1 MADNLLALDAFFSP
15 GRIAIFGS
23 VKHGKIAHQ
32 IFTQLVS
39 GSFRGALCAVNP
51 KGERPAEFPQVTG
64 YTGINEI
71 KGQVD
76 LAVICTPASFVLQ
89 VLDDCGHKQIP
100 AAVIITSGFSEA
112 GNRQGEKKLLEC
124 ARKHGIRLIG
134 PNCAGIMN
142 TSSNFFASIEIHAL
156 PGRTAFVTQS
166 GAIGGAVLAMAKLRG
181 IGFSKFISYGN
192 RVDIGE
198 NELLSY
204 MAQDPDTDV
213 IGLYVE
219 SLENGRAFIEAA
231 GEAVSSK
238 PLIIIKSG
246 RSSSG
251 LRAASSH
258 TGSLAGS
265 DRVFDSMINQIG
277 ALRVEGIEEM
287 LDLCYGFTRLPPLKG
302 KRIAIVTNSG
312 GPGILTADRAEALT
326 MEVKETDQAVKDKL
340 RSFLPDHC
348 AFSNPIDLTVEGSG
362 ENYQR
367 TLEIMLK
374 HSYDG
379 AIAVNVA
386 TPFLDSVSL
395 AEGIAAAAS
404 SREKPLAAVFMAG
417 EIVKEGTRAL
427 DENRIAHFP
436 TGERA
441 AYVFSKLHKYYTRR
455 QIPAAKGQVQTKTLP
470 LKSPVLEPEAVSFL
484 ESEGFQFPE
493 HAFVRSSEN
502 ILSFADKIG
511 FPMVMK
517 VVSPQI
523 LHKSDVGGVILN
535 IENEYELNSAFRE
548 LKGKFSSCEFQGAM
562 LYRQIEAPL
571 EIIAGVKQDPD
582 FGPVILV
589 GAGGVYTELL
599 EDVSLRIAP
608 LDKPQALEMIS
619 ELKIQKILAGFR
631 GSPVLDSDAL
641 AEMIA
646 SLSRLALTYPALRE
660 LDFNPVFVFEKSCLI
675 GDTRILTDSADTQ
688 L

>member
-1 MADNLLALDAFFSP
+1 MADNLRALDALFNP
-15 GRIAIFGS
+15 ERIAVFGS
-23 VKHGKIAHQ
+23 VKQGKIAHQ
-32 IFTQLVS
+32 ILTQLVS

-51 KGERPAEFPQVTG
+51 KGESPAEFPQVIG
-64 YTGINEI
+64 YTGVNEI

-76 LAVICTPASFVLQ
+76 LAVICTPAPFVLQ
-89 VLDDCGHKQIP
+89 VLADCGHKEIP

-112 GNRQGEKKLLEC
+112 GNRQGEEKLLEC
-124 ARKHGIRLIG
+124 AQKQGIRLVG

-142 TSSNFFASIEIHAL
+142 TSSHFFASIEIHAL

-166 GAIGGAVLAMAKLRG
+166 GAIGGAVLAMAKIRG
-181 IGFSKFISYGN
+181 IGFSKFASYGN

-198 NELLSY
+198 NELVSY
-204 MAQDPDTDV
+204 LAQDPDTDV

-231 GEAVSSK
+231 GEAVCSK

-265 DRVFDSMINQIG
+265 DRVFNSMISRIG

-302 KRIAIVTNSG
+302 KRIAVVTNSG
-312 GPGILTADRAEALT
+312 GPGILTADRVEELA
-326 MEVKETDQAVKDKL
+326 MDVKETDQAVKDKL
-340 RSFLPDHC
+340 RSFLPEHC

-362 ENYQR
+362 KNYQR

-374 HSYDG
+374 HNYDG
-379 AIAVNVA
+379 AIAINVA
-386 TPFLDSVSL
+386 TPFLDSGSL

-404 SREKPLAAVFMAG
+404 SQKKPLAAAFMAG
-417 EIVKEGTRAL
+417 EIVKEGICTL
-427 DENRIAHFP
+427 DENRMAHFP

-441 AYVFSKLHKYYTRR
+441 AYVFSKLYKYHIRR
-455 QIPAAKGQVQTKTLP
+455 QIRVSKGQIQTKTLP
-470 LKSPVLEPEAVSFL
+470 LKPPVLEPGAVSFL
-484 ESEGFQFPE
+484 ESEGFHFPE
-493 HAFVRSSEN
+493 HAFVRSSEE
-502 ILSFADKIG
+502 ISSFADEIG
-511 FPMVMK
+511 FPMVIK

-523 LHKSDVGGVILN
+523 LHKSDVGGVFLN
-535 IENEYELNSAFRE
+535 IKNEQELDSAFKE
-548 LKGKFSSCEFQGAM
+548 IQGKFSSCDFQGAM

-599 EDVSLRIAP
+599 EDISLRIAP
-608 LDKPQALEMIS
+608 LDKAQALEMLS

-631 GSPVLDSDAL
+631 GSAVLDSDAL

-660 LDFNPVFVFEKSCLI
+660 LDFNPVFVFEKGCLI
-675 GDTRILTDSADTQ
+675 GDTRILI
-688 L
+688 

>member
-1 MADNLLALDAFFSP
+1 MADNFLALDAFFNP
-15 GRIAIFGS
+15 VGIAVFGS

-32 IFTQLVS
+32 IITQLVL
-39 GSFRGALCAVNP
+39 GSFHGTLCAVNP
-51 KGERPAEFPQVTG
+51 KGERPAEFPQVNG
-64 YTGINEI
+64 YAAVNEVE
-71 KGQVD
+71 GRVD

-89 VLDDCGHKQIP
+89 VLDDCGRKNIP
-100 AAVIITSGFSEA
+100 TAVIITSGFSEA
-112 GNRQGEKKLLEC
+112 GNRQEETKLLEC
-124 ARKHGIRLIG
+124 ARKHGMRLIG

-166 GAIGGAVLAMAKLRG
+166 GAIGGAVLAMAKQRG
-181 IGFSKFISYGN
+181 IGFSKFVSYGN

-204 MAQDPDTDV
+204 LAQDPDTDV

-219 SLENGRAFIEAA
+219 SLQNGRAFIEAA
-231 GEAVSSK
+231 GEAVRSK
-238 PLIIIKSG
+238 PLVIIKSG

-265 DRVFDSMINQIG
+265 DRVFDTMISQIG

-312 GPGILTADRAEALT
+312 GPGILTADRVEELALD
-326 MEVKETDQAVKDKL
+326 VKETDQSAKDKL
-340 RSFLPDHC
+340 HGFLPEHC

-374 HSYDG
+374 HNYDG
-379 AIAVNVA
+379 AIAINVA
-386 TPFLDSVSL
+386 TPFLDSRSL
-395 AEGIAAAAS
+395 AEGIAAVAS
-404 SREKPLAAVFMAG
+404 SQEKPLAAAFMAG
-417 EIVKEGTRAL
+417 EIVQEGIRKL

-441 AYVFSKLHKYYTRR
+441 AYVFSKLYKYYNHRG
-455 QIPAAKGQVQTKTLP
+455 IPASKGQVQRKTLP
-470 LKSPVLEPEAVSFL
+470 LKPPVSEPDAVTFL
-484 ESEGFQFPE
+484 ESEGFHFPE
-493 HAFVRSSEN
+493 HAFVHSSEE

-535 IENEYELNSAFRE
+535 INNQQELDLAFKE
-548 LKGKFSSCEFQGAM
+548 IQGKFSNFDLHGVM
-562 LYRQIEAPL
+562 LYKQVEAPL
-571 EIIAGVKQDPD
+571 GIIVGLKQDPD

-608 LDKPQALEMIS
+608 LDKPQALKMIS

-631 GSPVLDSDAL
+631 GSPVLDSGAL
-641 AEMIA
+641 AEIMV
-646 SLSRLALTYPALRE
+646 SLSRLALTYPALKE
-660 LDFNPVFVFEKSCLI
+660 LDFNPVFVFEKGCLI
-675 GDTRILTDSADTQ
+675 VDTRILI
-688 L
+688 

>member
-1 MADNLLALDAFFSP
+1 MADNFRALNALFNP
-15 GRIAIFGS
+15 EGIAVFGS

-32 IFTQLVS
+32 ILTQLVS
-39 GSFRGALCAVNP
+39 GSFRGGLCAVNP
-51 KGERPAEFPQVTG
+51 KAESPAEFQQVTG
-64 YTGINEI
+64 YARVNEV
-71 KGQVD
+71 KEKVD
-76 LAVICTPASFVLQ
+76 LAVICTPASFVQQ
-89 VLDDCGHKQIP
+89 VLDDCGHKDIP

-112 GNRQGEKKLLEC
+112 GNRQEEKKLLEC
-124 ARKHGIRLIG
+124 AQRHEMRLIG

-142 TSSNFFASIEIHAL
+142 TLSNLFASIEIRAL
-156 PGRTAFVTQS
+156 PGRTALITQS
-166 GAIGGAVLAMAKLRG
+166 GAIGGAVLAMAKQRG
-181 IGFSKFISYGN
+181 IGFSKFASYGN

-204 MAQDPDTDV
+204 LAQDPDTDV

-231 GEAVSSK
+231 GEAVSIK

-246 RSSSG
+246 RYSSG

-265 DRVFDSMINQIG
+265 DRVFDSMINQTG

-287 LDLCYGFTRLPPLKG
+287 LDLCYGFTRLPPLMSN
-302 KRIAIVTNSG
+302 RIAIVTNSG
-312 GPGILTADRAEALT
+312 GPGILTADRVEELALD
-326 MEVKETDQAVKDKL
+326 VQETNQAVKDEL
-340 RSFLPDHC
+340 HRFLPEHC

-374 HSYDG
+374 HNYNG
-379 AIAVNVA
+379 AIAINVA
-386 TPFLDSVSL
+386 TPFLDSRSL

-404 SREKPLAAVFMAG
+404 GQEKPVASVFMAG
-417 EIVKEGTRAL
+417 EIVEDGIRTL

-455 QIPAAKGQVQTKTLP
+455 HIPTSNGQVQRKTLP
-470 LKSPVLEPEAVSFL
+470 LKPPVLESEAVSFL
-484 ESEGFQFPE
+484 KKEGFHFPE
-493 HAFVRSSEN
+493 HAFVRSAEE
-502 ILSFADKIG
+502 IFSFAHRIG

-535 IENEYELNSAFRE
+535 IRNEQELDSAFE
-548 LKGKFSSCEFQGAM
+548 EMQGKFSSYDFQGAM

-571 EIIAGVKQDPD
+571 EIIVGVKQDPD

-608 LDKPQALEMIS
+608 LDKSQALEMIS

-631 GSPVLDSDAL
+631 GSAVLDSDAL
-641 AEMIA
+641 AELMA
-646 SLSRLALTYPALRE
+646 SLSRLALSYPALKE
-660 LDFNPVFVFEKSCLI
+660 LDFNPVFIFEKGCLI
-675 GDTRILTDSADTQ
+675 GDTRILIGDARI
-688 L
+688 LI

>member
-1 MADNLLALDAFFSP
+1 MKGVYMAENLRALDSLFYP
-15 GRIAIFGS
+15 RGIVVFGS

-32 IFTQLVS
+32 ILTQLVS
-39 GSFRGALCAVNP
+39 GSFRGTLCAVNP
-51 KGERPAEFPQVTG
+51 KGESPAEFPQVTG
-64 YTGINEI
+64 YAGVNEVE
-71 KGQVD
+71 GEVD
-76 LAVICTPASFVLQ
+76 LAVICAPASFVLQ
-89 VLDDCGHKQIP
+89 VLDDCGHKKIP
-100 AAVIITSGFSEA
+100 TAVIITSGFSEA

-124 ARKHGIRLIG
+124 ARRHGIRLVG

-142 TSSNFFASIEIHAL
+142 TSSHFFASIEIHAL
-156 PGRTAFVTQS
+156 PGRTAFITQS

-181 IGFSKFISYGN
+181 IGFSKFASYGN

-204 MAQDPDTDV
+204 LAQDPDTDV

-219 SLENGRAFIEAA
+219 SLQKGRTFIEAA
-231 GEAVSSK
+231 GEAVSRK

-265 DRVFDSMINQIG
+265 DRVFDSMIRQVG

-287 LDLCYGFTRLPPLKG
+287 LDLCYGFARLPQLKG
-302 KRIAIVTNSG
+302 NRIAIVTNSG
-312 GPGILTADRAEALT
+312 GPGILTADRVEELA
-326 MEVKETDQAVKDKL
+326 MDVKETDQAVKDKFHE
-340 RSFLPDHC
+340 FLPEHC

-362 ENYQR
+362 KNYQR

-374 HSYDG
+374 HNYDG
-379 AIAVNVA
+379 AIAINVA
-386 TPFLDSVSL
+386 TPFLDSRSL

-404 SREKPLAAVFMAG
+404 SQEKPLAAVFMAG
-417 EIVKEGTRAL
+417 EIVKEGIRAL
-427 DENRIAHFP
+427 DESRIAHFP

-455 QIPAAKGQVQTKTLP
+455 QIPASNGQVQRKTLP
-470 LKSPVLEPEAVSFL
+470 LKPPVLEPEAVSFL
-484 ESEGFQFPE
+484 ESEGLHFPE
-493 HAFVRSSEN
+493 HAFVSSSEK
-502 ILSFADKIG
+502 ILSFTDEIG

-535 IENEYELNSAFRE
+535 IKNEQELDSAFE
-548 LKGKFSSCEFQGAM
+548 EIKTKFASCDFQGAM

-571 EIIAGVKQDPD
+571 EIIIGVKQDPD

-599 EDVSLRIAP
+599 EDISLRIAP
-608 LDKPQALEMIS
+608 LDKSQALEMIS
-619 ELKIQKILAGFR
+619 VLKIQKILAGFR
-631 GSPVLDSDAL
+631 GSAVLDSDAL
-641 AEMIA
+641 AELMA
-646 SLSRLALTYPALRE
+646 SLSRLALTYPALKE
-660 LDFNPVFVFEKSCLI
+660 LDFNPVFVFEKGCLI
-675 GDTRILTDSADTQ
+675 GDTRILI
-688 L
+688 

>member
-1 MADNLLALDAFFSP
+1 MANNFRALDIFFNP
-15 GRIAIFGS
+15 EKIAVFGS
-23 VKHGKIAHQ
+23 VKQGKIAHQ
-32 IFTQLVS
+32 ILTQLVS
-39 GSFRGALCAVNP
+39 GSFRGSLCAVNP
-51 KGERPAEFPQVTG
+51 KGKSPAEFPQVTG
-64 YTGINEI
+64 YAGVNEI
-71 KGQVD
+71 KGKVD
-76 LAVICTPASFVLQ
+76 LAVICAPASFVPE
-89 VLDDCGHKQIP
+89 VLDDCGHKNIP

-124 ARKHGIRLIG
+124 AREHEMRLVG

-142 TSSNFFASIEIHAL
+142 TSSNFCASIEIHAL
-156 PGRTAFVTQS
+156 PGRTAFITQS
-166 GAIGGAVLAMAKLRG
+166 GAIGGAVLTMAKQRG
-181 IGFSKFISYGN
+181 IGFSKFVSYGN

-204 MAQDPDTDV
+204 LAHDHDTDV
-213 IGLYVE
+213 ICLYME
-219 SLENGRAFIEAA
+219 SLQNGRAFIEAA
-231 GEAVSSK
+231 GEAITCK

-246 RSSSG
+246 RYSSG

-265 DRVFDSMINQIG
+265 DRVFDSMISRIG

-312 GPGILTADRAEALT
+312 GPGILTADRVEELT
-326 MEVKETDQAVKDKL
+326 LDVKETDQAVKDKL
-340 RSFLPDHC
+340 HGFLPEHC

-362 ENYQR
+362 KNYQR

-374 HSYDG
+374 HNYDG
-379 AIAVNVA
+379 AIALNVA

-404 SREKPLAAVFMAG
+404 SQEKPLTAVFMAG
-417 EIVKEGTRAL
+417 EIVEEGIRAL
-427 DENRIAHFP
+427 DENKIAHFP

-455 QIPAAKGQVQTKTLP
+455 QIPAMKGQVQAKTLP
-470 LKSPVLEPEAVSFL
+470 LKPPVLEPEAVSFL
-484 ESEGFQFPE
+484 ESEGFHFPE
-493 HAFVRSSEN
+493 HAFIRSPED
-502 ILSFADKIG
+502 ILSFKDEIG

-535 IENEYELNSAFRE
+535 IRNEQKLNSAFKE
-548 LKGKFSSCEFQGAM
+548 IEEKFSNCDFQGAM

-571 EIIAGVKQDPD
+571 EIIVGVKQDPD

-608 LDKPQALEMIS
+608 LDKPEALEMIS

-631 GSPVLDSDAL
+631 GSALLDSQAV
-641 AEMIA
+641 AELMA
-646 SLSRLALTYPALRE
+646 SLSRLALTYPALQE
-660 LDFNPVFVFEKSCLI
+660 LDFNPVFVFEKGCLI
-675 GDTRILTDSADTQ
+675 GDTRILI
-688 L
+688 

>member
-1 MADNLLALDAFFSP
+1 MKGVYMAENLRALDSLFYP
-15 GRIAIFGS
+15 RGIVVFGS

-32 IFTQLVS
+32 ILTQLVS
-39 GSFRGALCAVNP
+39 GSFRGTLCAVNP
-51 KGERPAEFPQVTG
+51 KGESPAEFPQVTG
-64 YTGINEI
+64 YAGVNEVE
-71 KGQVD
+71 GEVD
-76 LAVICTPASFVLQ
+76 LAVICAPASFVLQ
-89 VLDDCGHKQIP
+89 VLDDCGHKKIP
-100 AAVIITSGFSEA
+100 TAVIITSGFSEA

-124 ARKHGIRLIG
+124 ARRHGIRLVG

-142 TSSNFFASIEIHAL
+142 TSSHFFASIEIHAL
-156 PGRTAFVTQS
+156 PGRTAFITQS

-181 IGFSKFISYGN
+181 IGFSKFASYGN

-204 MAQDPDTDV
+204 LAQDPDTDV

-219 SLENGRAFIEAA
+219 SLQKGRTFIEAA
-231 GEAVSSK
+231 GEAVSRK

-265 DRVFDSMINQIG
+265 DRVFDSMIRQVG

-287 LDLCYGFTRLPPLKG
+287 LDLCYGFARLPQLKG
-302 KRIAIVTNSG
+302 NRIAIVTNSG
-312 GPGILTADRAEALT
+312 GPGILTADRVEELA
-326 MEVKETDQAVKDKL
+326 MDVKETDQAVKDKFHE
-340 RSFLPDHC
+340 FLPEHC

-362 ENYQR
+362 KNYQR

-374 HSYDG
+374 HNYDG
-379 AIAVNVA
+379 AIAINVA
-386 TPFLDSVSL
+386 TPFLDSRSL

-404 SREKPLAAVFMAG
+404 SQEKPLAAVFMAG
-417 EIVKEGTRAL
+417 EIVKEGIRAL
-427 DENRIAHFP
+427 NESRIAHFP

-455 QIPAAKGQVQTKTLP
+455 QIPASNGQVQRKTLP
-470 LKSPVLEPEAVSFL
+470 LKPPVLEPEAVSFL
-484 ESEGFQFPE
+484 ESEGLHFPE
-493 HAFVRSSEN
+493 HAFVSSSEK
-502 ILSFADKIG
+502 ILSFTDEIG

-535 IENEYELNSAFRE
+535 IKNEQELDSAFE
-548 LKGKFSSCEFQGAM
+548 EIKTKFASYDFQGAM

-571 EIIAGVKQDPD
+571 EIIIGVKQDPD

-599 EDVSLRIAP
+599 EDISLRIAP
-608 LDKPQALEMIS
+608 LDKSQALEMIS
-619 ELKIQKILAGFR
+619 VLKIQKILAGFR
-631 GSPVLDSDAL
+631 GSAVLDSDAL
-641 AEMIA
+641 AELMA
-646 SLSRLALTYPALRE
+646 SLSRLALTYPALKE
-660 LDFNPVFVFEKSCLI
+660 LDFNPVFVFEKGCLI
-675 GDTRILTDSADTQ
+675 GDTRILI
-688 L
+688 

>member
-1 MADNLLALDAFFSP
+1 MAYNFRALDVFFNP

-23 VKHGKIAHQ
+23 VKQGKIAHQ
-32 IFTQLVS
+32 ILTQLVS

-51 KGERPAEFPQVTG
+51 KGESPAEFPQVTG
-64 YTGINEI
+64 YTGVNEI
-71 KGQVD
+71 KGRID
-76 LAVICTPASFVLQ
+76 LAVICTPASFVLE
-89 VLDDCGHKQIP
+89 VLDDCGHKKIP

-112 GNRQGEKKLLEC
+112 GNIQGEKKLLEY
-124 ARKHGIRLIG
+124 ARKHEIRLIG

-142 TSSNFFASIEIHAL
+142 TSSNFCASIEIHAL

-166 GAIGGAVLAMAKLRG
+166 GAIGGAVLAMAKQRG
-181 IGFSKFISYGN
+181 IGFSKFVSYGN

-204 MAQDPDTDV
+204 LAQDPDTDV
-213 IGLYVE
+213 ICLYVE
-219 SLENGRAFIEAA
+219 SLQNGRAFIEAA
-231 GEAVSSK
+231 GEAVSCK

-246 RSSSG
+246 RYSSG

-265 DRVFDSMINQIG
+265 DRVFDSMISRIG

-312 GPGILTADRAEALT
+312 GPGILTADRVEELALDV
-326 MEVKETDQAVKDKL
+326 EETEQAVKDKL
-340 RSFLPDHC
+340 YGFLPEHC

-362 ENYQR
+362 KNYQR

-374 HSYDG
+374 HNYDG
-379 AIAVNVA
+379 AIALNVA

-404 SREKPLAAVFMAG
+404 SQEKPLAAVFMAG
-417 EIVKEGTRAL
+417 DIVEEGIRAL
-427 DENRIAHFP
+427 DENKIAHFP

-455 QIPAAKGQVQTKTLP
+455 QIPASKGQVQAKTLP
-470 LKSPVLEPEAVSFL
+470 LKPPVLEPEAVSFL
-484 ESEGFQFPE
+484 EREGFQFPE
-493 HAFVRSSEN
+493 HAFIRSPED
-502 ILSFADKIG
+502 ILSLKDEIG

-535 IENEYELNSAFRE
+535 IKNEQELNSAFVE
-548 LKGKFSSCEFQGAM
+548 VQGKFSNCDFQGAM

-571 EIIAGVKQDPD
+571 EIIVGVKQDPD

-631 GSPVLDSDAL
+631 GSALLDSHAV
-641 AEMIA
+641 AELMA
-646 SLSRLALTYPALRE
+646 SLSRLALTYPALQE
-660 LDFNPVFVFEKSCLI
+660 LDFNPVFVFEKGCLI
-675 GDTRILTDSADTQ
+675 GDTRILI
-688 L
+688 

>member
-1 MADNLLALDAFFSP
+1 MKGVYMAENLRALDSLFYP
-15 GRIAIFGS
+15 RGIVVFGS

-32 IFTQLVS
+32 ILTQLVS
-39 GSFRGALCAVNP
+39 GSFRGTLCAVNP
-51 KGERPAEFPQVTG
+51 KGESPAEFPQVTG
-64 YTGINEI
+64 YAGVNEVE
-71 KGQVD
+71 GEVD
-76 LAVICTPASFVLQ
+76 LAVICAPASFVLQ
-89 VLDDCGHKQIP
+89 VLDDCGHKKIP
-100 AAVIITSGFSEA
+100 TAVIITSGFSEA

-124 ARKHGIRLIG
+124 ARRHGIRLVG

-142 TSSNFFASIEIHAL
+142 TSSHFFASIEIHAL
-156 PGRTAFVTQS
+156 PGRTAFITQS

-181 IGFSKFISYGN
+181 IGFSKFASYGN

-204 MAQDPDTDV
+204 LAQDPDTDV

-219 SLENGRAFIEAA
+219 SLQKGRTFIEAA
-231 GEAVSSK
+231 GEAVSRK

-265 DRVFDSMINQIG
+265 DRVFDSMIRQVG

-287 LDLCYGFTRLPPLKG
+287 LDLCYGFARLPQLKG
-302 KRIAIVTNSG
+302 NRIAIVTNSG
-312 GPGILTADRAEALT
+312 GPGILTADRVEELA
-326 MEVKETDQAVKDKL
+326 MDVKETDQAVKDKFHE
-340 RSFLPDHC
+340 FLPEHC

-362 ENYQR
+362 KNYQR

-374 HSYDG
+374 HNYDG
-379 AIAVNVA
+379 AIAINVA
-386 TPFLDSVSL
+386 TPFLDSRSL

-404 SREKPLAAVFMAG
+404 SQEKPLAAVFMAG
-417 EIVKEGTRAL
+417 EIVKEGIRAL
-427 DENRIAHFP
+427 DESRIAHFP

-455 QIPAAKGQVQTKTLP
+455 QIPASNGQVQRKTLP
-470 LKSPVLEPEAVSFL
+470 LKPPVLEPEAVSFL
-484 ESEGFQFPE
+484 ESEGLHFPE
-493 HAFVRSSEN
+493 HAFVSSSEK
-502 ILSFADKIG
+502 ILSFTDEIG

-535 IENEYELNSAFRE
+535 IKNEQELDSAFE
-548 LKGKFSSCEFQGAM
+548 EIKTKFASYDFQGAM

-571 EIIAGVKQDPD
+571 EIIIGVKQDPD

-599 EDVSLRIAP
+599 EDISLRIAP
-608 LDKPQALEMIS
+608 LDKSQALEMIS
-619 ELKIQKILAGFR
+619 VLKIQKILAGFR
-631 GSPVLDSDAL
+631 GSAVLDSDAL
-641 AEMIA
+641 AELMA
-646 SLSRLALTYPALRE
+646 SLSRLALTYPALKE
-660 LDFNPVFVFEKSCLI
+660 LDFNPVFVFEKGCLI
-675 GDTRILTDSADTQ
+675 GDTRILI
-688 L
+688 

>member
-1 MADNLLALDAFFSP
+1 MAENLRALDSLFYP
-15 GRIAIFGS
+15 RGIVVFGS

-32 IFTQLVS
+32 ILTQLVS
-39 GSFRGALCAVNP
+39 GSFRGVLCAVNP
-51 KGERPAEFPQVTG
+51 KGESPAEFPQVTG
-64 YTGINEI
+64 YAGVNEVEDE
-71 KGQVD
+71 VD
-76 LAVICTPASFVLQ
+76 LAVICAPASFVLQ
-89 VLDDCGHKQIP
+89 VLDDCGHKKIP
-100 AAVIITSGFSEA
+100 TAVIITSGFSEA

-124 ARKHGIRLIG
+124 ARRHGIRLVG

-142 TSSNFFASIEIHAL
+142 TSSHFFASIEIHAL
-156 PGRTAFVTQS
+156 PGRTAFITQS
-166 GAIGGAVLAMAKLRG
+166 GAIGGAVLSMAKLRG
-181 IGFSKFISYGN
+181 IGFSKFASYGN

-204 MAQDPDTDV
+204 LAQDPDTDV

-219 SLENGRAFIEAA
+219 SLQNGRTFIEAA
-231 GEAVSSK
+231 GEAVSRK

-265 DRVFDSMINQIG
+265 DRVFDSMIRQVG

-287 LDLCYGFTRLPPLKG
+287 LDLCYGFTRLPQLKG
-302 KRIAIVTNSG
+302 NRIAIVTNSG
-312 GPGILTADRAEALT
+312 GPGILTADRVEELA
-326 MEVKETDQAVKDKL
+326 MDVKETDQAVKDKL
-340 RSFLPDHC
+340 HGFLPEHC

-362 ENYQR
+362 KNYQR

-374 HSYDG
+374 NKYDG
-379 AIAVNVA
+379 AIAINVA
-386 TPFLDSVSL
+386 TPFLDSRSL

-404 SREKPLAAVFMAG
+404 SQEKPLAAVFMAG
-417 EIVKEGTRAL
+417 EIVKEGIRAL
-427 DENRIAHFP
+427 DEKGIAHFP

-455 QIPAAKGQVQTKTLP
+455 QIPCSNGQVQTKTLP
-470 LKSPVLEPEAVSFL
+470 LKPPVLEPEAVSFL
-484 ESEGFQFPE
+484 ESEGFHFPE
-493 HAFVRSSEN
+493 HAFVNSSEE
-502 ILSFADKIG
+502 ILSFADEIG

-535 IENEYELNSAFRE
+535 IKNEQELDSAFE
-548 LKGKFSSCEFQGAM
+548 EIKTKFSSCDFQGAM
-562 LYRQIEAPL
+562 LYRQIKAPL
-571 EIIAGVKQDPD
+571 EIIIGVKQDPD

-599 EDVSLRIAP
+599 EDISLRIAP
-608 LDKPQALEMIS
+608 LDKSQALEMIS
-619 ELKIQKILAGFR
+619 VLKIQKILAGFR
-631 GSPVLDSDAL
+631 GSAVLDSDAL
-641 AEMIA
+641 SGMMTN
-646 SLSRLALTYPALRE
+646 LSRLALTYPALKE
-660 LDFNPVFVFEKSCLI
+660 LDFNPVFIFEKGCLI
-675 GDTRILTDSADTQ
+675 GDTRILI
-688 L
+688 